1 MTAKETVVKR
11 VQRKPLHQ
19 QGPLS
24 ISGEKDPNFHYRVV
38 NDIGSRI
45 HAFQQAGYE
54 LVTDDNLVIGDSR
67 VSDAADLGS
76 TKRILSKDGTVSYLM
91 RIKKEWFDEDQ
102 KAKNARLDELDTA
115 MKQDVSKSADY
126 GKVSISTN

>member
-24 ISGEKDPNFHYRVV
+24 ISGEKDPNFHYRIV

-76 TKRILSKDGTVSYLM
+76 TKRILSKDGTISYLM

>member
-76 TKRILSKDGTVSYLM
+76 TKRILSKDGTISYLM

>member
-102 KAKNARLDELDTA
+102 KAKNDRLDELDTA

>member
-54 LVTDDNLVIGDSR
+54 LVTDDNLVVGDSR
-67 VSDAADLGS
+67 VSDASNLGS
-76 TKRILSKDGTVSYLM
+76 AHRVVGDGGTVSVLM
-91 RIKKEWFDEDQ
+91 KIKKEWFEEDQ
-102 KAKNARLDELDTA
+102 AAKAALVDEQEKA
-115 MKQDVSKSADY
+115 MKQNASNEFTGTLK
-126 GKVSISTN
+126 IT

>member
-24 ISGEKDPNFHYRVV
+24 ISGDKDPNFHYRVV
-38 NDIGSRI
+38 NDTGSRI

-76 TKRILSKDGTVSYLM
+76 TKRILSKDGTISYLM
-91 RIKKEWFDEDQ
+91 RIKKEWYDEDQ

>member
-24 ISGEKDPNFHYRVV
+24 ISGEKDPNFHYRIV

-76 TKRILSKDGTVSYLM
+76 TKRILSKDGTISYLM
-91 RIKKEWFDEDQ
+91 RIKKEWYDEDQ